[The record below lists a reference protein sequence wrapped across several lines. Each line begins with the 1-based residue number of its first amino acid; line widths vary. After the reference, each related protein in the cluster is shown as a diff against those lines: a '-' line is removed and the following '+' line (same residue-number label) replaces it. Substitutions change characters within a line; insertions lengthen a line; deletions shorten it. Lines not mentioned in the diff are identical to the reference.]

1 MQTSLKHSKKF
12 IVKLE
17 ELQKQWYEFYGKISN
32 KNKNIEI
39 FAKRNFNIRSPRY
52 WFYLL
57 HTTGAECWNL
67 FVDFC
72 VQELGSFN
80 TDFSGFIFDEK
91 ANFEGFNFENVD
103 FSNSFFKVPVS
114 FEGAKFH
121 KHANFSTCTFSKKQI
136 FKQPVLKVLFLH
148 MYRFQN
154 NSCFLNQ
161 KNVKSQI
168 TS

>member
-103 FSNSFFKVPVS
+103 FSNSFFKVTCPVS
-114 FEGAKFH
+114 GY
-121 KHANFSTCTFSKKQI
+121 S
-136 FKQPVLKVLFLH
+136 
-148 MYRFQN
+148 RF
-154 NSCFLNQ
+154 
-161 KNVKSQI
+161 
-168 TS
+168 